1 MTKKLISVSE
11 AKKLNIDEVQKLY
24 KDYISKSQTNFFK
37 NFSFGNDL
45 IEKAEGSY
53 LYTDKKKILDLT
65 GGIGV
70 LNHGHNNSRI
80 IDQRIKF
87 QLEKKMEVHKLFFS
101 QYLAALSHNVAQI
114 LPEDL
119 NRSFFPNSGA
129 EAIDGAIKLAYKYH
143 QGKRKYKH

>member
-101 QYLAALSHNVAQI
+101 QYYPWMS
-114 LPEDL
+114 
-119 NRSFFPNSGA
+119 
-129 EAIDGAIKLAYKYH
+129 
-143 QGKRKYKH
+143 